1 MIQKFCPAEQP
12 LLKNP
17 TQTRA
22 LTGPGVGFAM
32 EAYKLHPLALVNI
45 SDHYIRFK
53 AQLPPEEEPPR
64 VLGCLLGFQEGN
76 RDLEICNSFELIW
89 TPEEGTGRV
98 IVDAEYLAGQ
108 KVRYKTVYPKME
120 VVGWYSTGQSVD
132 HEHDLAIHKAICD
145 ASEAPVYLLFDPVR
159 VGASE
164 GAGKLRG
171 AKLPIDIVEAVVHVG
186 ADGSPHA
193 SFRPAKYAIE
203 TEEVERIAT
212 DTLAR
217 ASEGEGTMTG
227 QYVSH
232 LRNFGSA
239 TEMLNARIE
248 AIVEYLRA
256 ADSGEIPFPD
266 RATLRAAAA
275 LVKSLPKHGGSARL
289 RADMVREYNDCLLT
303 AYLATMTKGMAEM
316 DVLQARFDAAGL
328 EPGGGAIGGS
338 RGRGRF

>member
-1 MIQKFCPAEQP
+1 
-12 LLKNP
+12 
-17 TQTRA
+17 
-22 LTGPGVGFAM
+22 M

-120 VVGWYSTGQSVD
+120 VVGWYSTGQAID

-145 ASEAPVYLLFDPVR
+145 ASEAPVYLLFDPFR
-159 VGASE
+159 VGQDAHTN
-164 GAGKLRG
+164 AGGGTSSRHKLRG

-203 TEEVERIAT
+203 TTEVERIAT

-217 ASEGEGTMTG
+217 ASEGTGTMTG

-256 ADSGEIPFPD
+256 ADSGEIVRPD
-266 RATLRAAAA
+266 RAIMRAAAA
-275 LVKSLPKHGGSARL
+275 LVKSLPKHGGSGQL

-316 DVLQARFDAAGL
+316 DVLQARFDSHAAGP
-328 EPGGGAIGGS
+328 EPGGGAVGVGG
-338 RGRGRF
+338 RRGRF

>member
-1 MIQKFCPAEQP
+1 
-12 LLKNP
+12 
-17 TQTRA
+17 
-22 LTGPGVGFAM
+22 M

-120 VVGWYSTGQSVD
+120 VVGWYSTGQAID
-132 HEHDLAIHKAICD
+132 HEHDLDIHKAICD
-145 ASEAPVYLLFDPVR
+145 ASEAPVYLLFDPFR
-159 VGASE
+159 VGEDEAN
-164 GAGKLRG
+164 AGTLGTSSRHKLRG
-171 AKLPIDIVEAVVHVG
+171 AKLPVDIVEAVVHVG

-193 SFRPAKYAIE
+193 HFRPAKYAIE
-203 TEEVERIAT
+203 TTEVERIAT

-217 ASEGEGTMTG
+217 AQEGEGTMTG

-256 ADSGEIPFPD
+256 ADSGEISRPD

-316 DVLQARFDAAGL
+316 DVLQARFDVAGL
-328 EPGGGAIGGS
+328 EPGGGAVGGG
-338 RGRGRF
+338 RRGRF

>member
-1 MIQKFCPAEQP
+1 
-12 LLKNP
+12 
-17 TQTRA
+17 
-22 LTGPGVGFAM
+22 M

-120 VVGWYSTGQSVD
+120 VVGWYSTGQAVD

-145 ASEAPVYLLFDPVR
+145 ASEAPVYLLFDPFR

-171 AKLPIDIVEAVVHVG
+171 A
-186 ADGSPHA
+186 
-193 SFRPAKYAIE
+193 
-203 TEEVERIAT
+203 
-212 DTLAR
+212 
-217 ASEGEGTMTG
+217 
-227 QYVSH
+227 
-232 LRNFGSA
+232 
-239 TEMLNARIE
+239 
-248 AIVEYLRA
+248 
-256 ADSGEIPFPD
+256 
-266 RATLRAAAA
+266 
-275 LVKSLPKHGGSARL
+275 
-289 RADMVREYNDCLLT
+289 
-303 AYLATMTKGMAEM
+303 
-316 DVLQARFDAAGL
+316 
-328 EPGGGAIGGS
+328 
-338 RGRGRF
+338 

>member
-1 MIQKFCPAEQP
+1 
-12 LLKNP
+12 
-17 TQTRA
+17 
-22 LTGPGVGFAM
+22 M

-120 VVGWYSTGQSVD
+120 VVGWYSTGQAVD

-145 ASEAPVYLLFDPVR
+145 ASEAPVYLLFDPFR

-203 TEEVERIAT
+203 TEAETRSVRLPRLLPT
-212 DTLAR
+212 
-217 ASEGEGTMTG
+217 
-227 QYVSH
+227 
-232 LRNFGSA
+232 
-239 TEMLNARIE
+239 
-248 AIVEYLRA
+248 
-256 ADSGEIPFPD
+256 
-266 RATLRAAAA
+266 
-275 LVKSLPKHGGSARL
+275 SLPEVSNCTGALNFARSL
-289 RADMVREYNDCLLT
+289 QPDYRSGNPMVSFGRQNPEHTRLL
-303 AYLATMTKGMAEM
+303 
-316 DVLQARFDAAGL
+316 
-328 EPGGGAIGGS
+328 I
-338 RGRGRF
+338 

>member
-1 MIQKFCPAEQP
+1 
-12 LLKNP
+12 
-17 TQTRA
+17 
-22 LTGPGVGFAM
+22 M

-120 VVGWYSTGQSVD
+120 VVGWYSTGQAVD

-145 ASEAPVYLLFDPVR
+145 ASEAPVYLLFDPFR
-159 VGASE
+159 VGAGE
-164 GAGKLRG
+164 GTSTSRHKLRG

-186 ADGSPHA
+186 ADGQSQT

-203 TEEVERIAT
+203 TTEVERIAT

-217 ASEGEGTMTG
+217 AQEGEGTMTG

-232 LRNFGSA
+232 LRNLGSA
-239 TEMLNARIE
+239 TEMLNARVE

-256 ADSGEIPFPD
+256 ADSGEIERPD
-266 RATLRAAAA
+266 RAALRAAAA

-328 EPGGGAIGGS
+328 DGSGGGAGGGG
-338 RGRGRF
+338 RRGRF